1 MSTQDWNTCPKCKN
15 EVDVNDAAD
24 GSEVRCLGCRTA
36 LVVVEYEGDVRQL
49 DVQDDGED
57 HARVTDEEL
66 SAILRGVEADGNGY
80 CFHRIQEGY
89 PDNVPRAVF
98 VHPDEEPV
106 GVPIPEAI
114 EPIMS
119 LVQRLAMDLRAARD
133 VLIMAAF
140 GADIPQASSGKS
152 TSEDGT

>member
-24 GSEVRCLGCRTA
+24 GSEVRCLGCRTV
-36 LVVVEYEGDVRQL
+36 LVVVE
-49 DVQDDGED
+49 DDGED

-119 LVQRLAMDLRAARD
+119 LVQRLAMDLRVARD

-140 GADIPQASSGKS
+140 GTDIPQASSGKS